1 MYNQRRELI
10 MFSTLLLVVALNSNH
25 ESVSNSATKE
35 NSALCKNND
44 EKKDSK
50 GSKDQPSQL
59 EDIF

>member
-1 MYNQRRELI
+1 MYHQRNELI
-10 MFSTLLLVVALNSNH
+10 MLSTLLLVLALNSNH
-25 ESVSNSATKE
+25 ESVINSATKD